1 MNKFLI
7 QRFEVLFSK
16 ILKRRL
22 LPFIEEHVFDI
33 MNEKNFTHYYREE
46 HVGDKV
52 YIRPIFDITCYD
64 LVIIAIIINELI
76 NPEFMKETGLDMIPI
91 KNAEFFTWL
100 KNYVIEKNILFHIM
114 TTDPDTKQEVE
125 LTFYIMLNLDY
136 RKITREGYDLLLKN
150 PLEK

>member
-46 HVGDKV
+46 QVCSKV

-64 LVIIAIIINELI
+64 LVIIAIIINELS
-76 NPEFMKETGLDMIPI
+76 NPEFMKETGLDMMPL
-91 KNAEFFTWL
+91 KMDEFFTWL
-100 KNYVIEKNILFHIM
+100 KTYVMEKNILFHIM
-114 TTDPDTKQEVE
+114 TDDPNTKQKVE
-125 LTFYIMLNLDY
+125 LTFYITLVLDY
-136 RKITREGYDLLLKN
+136 RKITREGYELLLKN